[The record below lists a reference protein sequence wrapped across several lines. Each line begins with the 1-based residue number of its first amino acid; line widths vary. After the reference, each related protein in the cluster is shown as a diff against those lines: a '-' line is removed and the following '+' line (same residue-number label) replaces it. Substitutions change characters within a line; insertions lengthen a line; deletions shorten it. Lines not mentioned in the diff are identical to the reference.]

1 MRPLS
6 TVRRVAILAVPP
18 VRELDLVGIVD
29 VFASANR
36 IVPKDNG
43 YQIEVVTLDER
54 GQTEGMQGLQFIGGK
69 HYTAL
74 QGEIDTFLVPGGT
87 GIETGSPDASL
98 LNWLR
103 KQASRSRRFGSICT
117 GAFLLA
123 QAGLLDGKRA
133 TTHWAF
139 GKELATRFP
148 KVQVESNPI
157 WIQDGN
163 IYTSA
168 GVTSGMDLCLALVE
182 EDHGSKVALEVA
194 RMLVVFLR
202 RPGNQAQFSVSLAA
216 QAAERKPLQDLQVW
230 IAENLKADLSVPELS
245 ARVAM
250 SPRNFQRVFTK
261 EIGMS
266 PAHYI
271 EVLRIEA
278 AQQKLTR
285 TTQSLDEIADLCGFA
300 SADVMSRCFNR
311 QLETTPGEYRARFRS
326 SGIAKSQGN
335 RRNAKK

>member
-1 MRPLS
+1 MRPFS

-36 IVPKDNG
+36 IVPKESG

-54 GQTEGMQGLQFIGGK
+54 GQTVGMQGLQFIGGK
-69 HYTAL
+69 HYTSL
-74 QGEIDTFLVPGGT
+74 QGEIDTLLVPGGS
-87 GIETGSPDASL
+87 GIETGSPTVSL

-103 KQASRSRRFGSICT
+103 KKALGSRRFGSVCT

-139 GKELATRFP
+139 GKELAVRFP
-148 KVQVESNPI
+148 KVQVDSSPI

-168 GVTSGMDLCLALVE
+168 GVTSGIDLCLALVE
-182 EDHGSKVALEVA
+182 EDHGSKIALEVA
-194 RMLVVFLR
+194 RTLVMFLR

-216 QAAERKPLQDLQVW
+216 QAAERKPLHDLQVW
-230 IAENLKADLSVPELS
+230 IAENLKADLSVSELA

-261 EIGMS
+261 EIGKS
-266 PAHYI
+266 PARYI
-271 EVLRIEA
+271 EVLRVEA
-278 AQQKLTR
+278 AQQRLTR

-300 SADVMSRCFNR
+300 SADVMGRCFNR
-311 QLETTPGEYRARFRS
+311 QLETTPGEYRSRFRS
-326 SGIAKSQGN
+326 SGIAKSQGK